1 MYSLVIQSASV
12 CFWNSN
18 LPKGIPISKVKF
30 FGYLSLSFKT
40 SSVSGALF
48 FTSLF
53 YPFQYAGQIGTFA
66 TFGSSDYDEI
76 SSRGPTLQ

>member
-30 FGYLSLSFKT
+30 FGYLRLFLTSFWCFF
-40 SSVSGALF
+40 F